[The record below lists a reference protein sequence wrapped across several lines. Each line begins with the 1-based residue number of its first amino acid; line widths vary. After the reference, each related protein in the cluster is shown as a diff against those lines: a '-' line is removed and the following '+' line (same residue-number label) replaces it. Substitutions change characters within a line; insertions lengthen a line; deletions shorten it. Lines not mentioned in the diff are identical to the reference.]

1 MYAYEWRAGSQVQP
15 DGPEITQAWRKLPKM
30 VAMAIQFKSTSPV
43 RLPRL
48 NTAGWIF
55 LAPGLFLIGKST
67 LENFAY
73 QHVTASS
80 IAWSST
86 GLLLIFLGSMLKSS
100 RK

>member
-1 MYAYEWRAGSQVQP
+1 MP
-15 DGPEITQAWRKLPKM
+15 
-30 VAMAIQFKSTSPV
+30 IQIKSTSPV
-43 RLPRL
+43 RLTTV

-80 IAWSST
+80 LAWSST
-86 GLLLIFLGSMLKSS
+86 GLLLILLGSMVKTF